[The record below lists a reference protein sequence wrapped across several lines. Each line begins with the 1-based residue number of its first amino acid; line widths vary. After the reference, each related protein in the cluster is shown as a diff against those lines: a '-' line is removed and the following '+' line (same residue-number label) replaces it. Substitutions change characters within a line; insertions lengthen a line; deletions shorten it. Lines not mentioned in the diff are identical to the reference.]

1 MKYIE
6 SEIIL
11 QRKIGPLVYVY
22 IMIIIVI
29 MLSLIILFIMCSYKT
44 YSVVRGVVINE
55 DNHYYIRIYINID
68 SLRYITDNDVVEIDN
83 REYKYKIIMID
94 SEYFTDNITT
104 YQIVKIEVDLDS
116 KYKYNNLTLDL
127 KFLKEDKRIVDY
139 ILKQEVV

>member
-1 MKYIE
+1 MKYIDN
-6 SEIIL
+6 EIIL

-29 MLSLIILFIMCSYKT
+29 MLSLIILFIMFSYKT
-44 YSVVRGVVINE
+44 YSAVRGVVINE

-68 SLRYITDNDVVEIDN
+68 SLRYITYNDVVKIDN
-83 REYKYKIIMID
+83 REYEYKIITID

-127 KFLKEDKRIVDY
+127 KFLKEDKRIIDY
-139 ILKQEVV
+139 ILK

>member
-1 MKYIE
+1 MKYID

-44 YSVVRGVVINE
+44 YNVVRGVVINE
-55 DNHYYIRIYINID
+55 DNHYYIRIYMDIE
-68 SLRYITDNDVVEIDN
+68 SMKYITEHDILRINN
-83 REYKYKIIMID
+83 KEYKYKIISID

-104 YQIVKIEVDLDS
+104 YQIVKIEVDLEK
-116 KYKYNNLTLDL
+116 KYKFNNLTLDL
-127 KFLKEDKRIVDY
+127 KFLKENKKIIDY
-139 ILKQEVV
+139 ILK

>member
-1 MKYIE
+1 MKYID

-44 YSVVRGVVINE
+44 YNVVRGVVINE
-55 DNHYYIRIYINID
+55 EGHYYIRIYMDIE
-68 SLRYITDNDVVEIDN
+68 SMKYIIDNDIVKIDN
-83 REYKYKIIMID
+83 KEYKYKIISID

-104 YQIVKIEVDLDS
+104 YQIVKIEVDLIN
-116 KYKYNNLTLDL
+116 KYKFNNLTLEL
-127 KFLKEDKRIVDY
+127 KFLKENKRIIDY
-139 ILKQEVV
+139 ILK